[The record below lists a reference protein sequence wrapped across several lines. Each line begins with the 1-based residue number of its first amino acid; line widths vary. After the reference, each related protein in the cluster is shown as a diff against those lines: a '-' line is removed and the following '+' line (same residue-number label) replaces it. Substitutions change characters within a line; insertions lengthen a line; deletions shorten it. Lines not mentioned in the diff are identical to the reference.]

1 MSRLSTVVRSSLPYL
16 AAFVVGFAMVF
27 SAGVLM
33 AQDSAIVHDR
43 TGLFGPI
50 IDKFWPVIV
59 TFLTSLTVKL
69 IAKANAVFARTGEP
83 VNGPRST
90 PSRSCITCSLGG
102 STSRPWT
109 RPDRC
114 SAWRWCRRRRRRWST
129 SSASGK
135 CRQFDASSA

>member
-16 AAFVVGFAMVF
+16 AAFGVGFAMVF
-27 SAGVLM
+27 SASVLL

-83 VNGPRST
+83 VKWAALYAFALLYNLFAGWLNIAAVDPTGPMFGLAMVQTAAAAMVYKFGQRKM
-90 PSRSCITCSLGG
+90 P
-102 STSRPWT
+102 
-109 RPDRC
+109 
-114 SAWRWCRRRRRRWST
+114 AV
-129 SSASGK
+129 
-135 CRQFDASSA
+135 